1 MSQHDPDGRLVEGLR
16 GRDAAAVEQLVRA
29 YGGRAYRLASRMTGN
44 SHDAEEVV
52 QDALWTVVAKIDGF
66 RGEAAFGSWLYRIV
80 ANAAYA
86 KLRHE
91 LSRRHDVSLDAVLPV
106 FDEQGRHGE
115 TIADWSSSVEDP
127 SLRTELRIVLTAAID
142 ELPEA
147 YRAAVVLRDVDGLTN
162 HEIARLL
169 GVSVAAVKAHV
180 HRARLRLRKRL
191 AAYVETLE
199 PAGVLASIG

>member
-1 MSQHDPDGRLVEGLR
+1 MSQQDRDGRLVEGLR

-29 YGGRAYRLASRMTGN
+29 YGGRAYRLATRMTGN

-66 RGEAAFGSWLYRIV
+66 RGDAAFGSWLYRIV
-80 ANAAYA
+80 ANASYA
-86 KLRHE
+86 KLRHR

-115 TIADWSSSVEDP
+115 TIAGWSSSVEDP

-142 ELPEA
+142 ELP
-147 YRAAVVLRDVDGLTN
+147 
-162 HEIARLL
+162 
-169 GVSVAAVKAHV
+169 
-180 HRARLRLRKRL
+180 
-191 AAYVETLE
+191 
-199 PAGVLASIG
+199 